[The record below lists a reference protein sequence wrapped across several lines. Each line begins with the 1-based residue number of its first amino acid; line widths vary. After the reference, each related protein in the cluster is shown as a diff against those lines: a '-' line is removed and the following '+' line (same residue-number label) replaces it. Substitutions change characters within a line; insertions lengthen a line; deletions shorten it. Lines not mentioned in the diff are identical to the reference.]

1 MTQQDDF
8 HSMTSPWRL
17 KIDSD
22 TVGHLSDGELLGKI
36 MRSRPARGPLEVRE
50 WPLRGRKLLDLKP

>member
-1 MTQQDDF
+1 
-8 HSMTSPWRL
+8 MTSPWRP

-22 TVGHLSDGELLGKI
+22 TVRPPIGGELLGKI
-36 MRSRPARGPLEVRE
+36 MRRRPARGPLEVRE